1 MINDMEFE
9 SRSFIGSRAEQQ
21 DHYNVMQDQKGLFA
35 VLCDGMGG
43 RKNGSLAA
51 QSAVDIFSAAYMRRN
66 TDVDPK
72 FLLTTAERAD
82 RYIATGIED
91 KSGCTV
97 ICAYIDDDRKLMW
110 VSVGDS
116 RLYVFR
122 NGRLR
127 QVTKDHNYFYL
138 LNKKLE
144 NNEINEKEYKAAGMR
159 GEALIS
165 FLGMNGFELADISIR
180 PLALLQGDIVLL
192 TSDGLYKL
200 LGDANIERLLA
211 LHQGDL
217 GVCADS
223 VIGRVKASNEPS
235 IDNTSF
241 ILIKI

>member
-1 MINDMEFE
+1 MEFE

-21 DHYNVMQDQKGLFA
+21 DHYNVIQDQKGLFA

-51 QSAVDIFSAAYMRRN
+51 QSAVDIFSASYMRRN
-66 TDVDPK
+66 IDVDPK

-97 ICAYIDDDRKLMW
+97 ICTFIDADKKLMW

-122 NGRLR
+122 SGRLR

-138 LNKKLE
+138 LNRKLE
-144 NNEINEKEYKAAGMR
+144 NNEINKEEYKTAGTR

-180 PLALLQGDIVLL
+180 PLALLDGDIVLL
-192 TSDGLYKL
+192 TSDGLYKS
-200 LGDANIERLLA
+200 LGDADIEKLLA
-211 LHQGDL
+211 LHHGDL
-217 GVCADS
+217 CVCADS
-223 VIGRVKASNEPS
+223 FLDQVRTSNMSS